1 MIPIRVLVC
10 DDEAIARKRA
20 VRIASEL
27 LSEAQVEG
35 CSSGKEALARLEEQD
50 FDVLLLDV
58 DMPGMSGIEVARQLP
73 EPAPYVVFLTAHP
86 EHAVS
91 AFDVG
96 ATDYLV
102 KPLEEDR
109 LRKALERVSKRLHE
123 IEHKERPAQAQ
134 ALNEGKRPQKLAIQE
149 RGGVVLLDP
158 EKIFACVLGD
168 SLVTV
173 STQEHE
179 VLSTLTLSEL
189 HSKLPHLER
198 VHRKALLNMDL
209 VERLESLPS
218 GGYSVRLPSALT
230 EHSVEISRQ
239 AARVL
244 RKRFG
249 LT

>member
-1 MIPIRVLVC
+1 MTLIPLRVLVC
-10 DDEAIARKRA
+10 DDEAMARKRA

-35 CSSGKEALARLEEQD
+35 CSSGKEALARLEEED

-58 DMPGMSGIEVARQLP
+58 DMPGMSGLEVARHLP

-109 LRKALERVSKRLHE
+109 LRKALDRVSKRLHE
-123 IEHKERPAQAQ
+123 AEREERNPPAPI
-134 ALNEGKRPQKLAIQE
+134 EGKRMQKLAIQE

-158 EKIFACVLGD
+158 EKVFACVLGD

-173 STQEHE
+173 STHDQE
-179 VLSTLTLSEL
+179 VLSTLTLAEL

-218 GGYSVRLPSALT
+218 GGYSVRLPGVQGET
-230 EHSVEISRQ
+230 SVEVSRQ
-239 AARVL
+239 SARVL